1 MPNSKSSAPLSGIVD
16 DPANIPPP
24 KLGPPSTGN
33 LVTDSFRSALHIGEV
48 PCARNGLLHGIA
60 SGVGVGFIRGMSATP
75 FVAANWAFGT
85 FLAIAVSSTVMCWK
99 KIDDQQKL
107 TRKAVG
113 TLQKQLRLKKEDD
126 LEPNSA

>member
-1 MPNSKSSAPLSGIVD
+1 VND
-16 DPANIPPP
+16 NQWCN
-24 KLGPPSTGN
+24 KLE
-33 LVTDSFRSALHIGEV
+33 LIIFR
-48 PCARNGLLHGIA
+48 
-60 SGVGVGFIRGMSATP
+60 
-75 FVAANWAFGT
+75 
-85 FLAIAVSSTVMCWK
+85 VMCWK